1 MEEMELE
8 KNLTIEVLDY
18 GVPNPWKYFWQS
30 GKIQPLA
37 HVTQCYFLFSLF

>member
-18 GVPNPWKYFWQS
+18 GVPNPWKYFW
-30 GKIQPLA
+30 LM
-37 HVTQCYFLFSLF
+37 